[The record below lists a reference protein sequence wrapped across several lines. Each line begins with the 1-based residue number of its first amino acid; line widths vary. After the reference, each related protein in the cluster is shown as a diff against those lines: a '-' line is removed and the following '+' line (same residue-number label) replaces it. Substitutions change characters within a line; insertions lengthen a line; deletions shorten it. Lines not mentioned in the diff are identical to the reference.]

1 MEPFRLDRQAK
12 GFLAVIV
19 FVAIA
24 MVPLAP
30 FILLAFGAVSL
41 LVLVFVWA
49 KSVIRNRRL
58 LGPLSQAEGAV
69 ALSTTAL
76 AVGGVLV
83 VGYMSVVIGTGNA
96 LSLANA
102 MLPFSAGPK
111 APRPVGTSGTWYSDP
126 AMRLQLKDELAKAG
140 IPFTVSEQDGKEFV
154 NWSQEHN
161 AAVEAIREKIR
172 SGPRSGGSVHFAKPE
187 TKTEFAEW
195 LARKGVRSETITRAG
210 ARGEAK
216 CS

>member
-83 VGYMSVVIGTGNA
+83 VG
-96 LSLANA
+96 
-102 MLPFSAGPK
+102 
-111 APRPVGTSGTWYSDP
+111 PRPVGTSGTWYSDP